1 MAQPTWVTPA
11 GTLGTI
17 PEGVFYQTPI
27 EAIDPAL
34 ALVATNFTF
43 SQGQVTLT
51 FSIQFSTPFGA
62 GSLITIAG
70 FTPSTYNGTYTVT
83 RGTQTSVSFV
93 HSNDGVPTVL
103 GVISNTPSTVYY
115 ELIAGTLPAGIQIDQ
130 TGLLS
135 GVPQAIINIQ
145 GVPSQ
150 VSSDV
155 TSTFAIRAY
164 TKKLIGLST
173 VVDRLSDQTFNL
185 TVTGQDAPE
194 FITPPGQ
201 IAEYYDGTAVPGI
214 QILYTDIDPADS
226 VRIQLISGELPP
238 GLTVSASG
246 LISGFIAPNAT
257 QDQTAGFSRDGQGY
271 DIFPYDFA
279 TRSTSKNF
287 EFTLEVTDGKTGGS
301 NLRTFS
307 IFVISRSSL
316 TADNTSITA
325 DDTFITADETPVR
338 IPIILNTQGSIGNVR
353 NDNFYAYQ
361 FNGLDLDGDQVGYTA
376 NTTPP
381 GLTLNSTTGWLSG
394 YIPNLGLTDQT
405 YDFNVQAY
413 KANDPAIISDPYDYS
428 LEIVGPIDTDLTW
441 ITPASVAERALVPS
455 SLGTISNGAT
465 STIYVR
471 AINKAEL
478 VLQYQLLSGS
488 DSNLPQGL
496 QLLPSGDIA
505 GRVSFDTFAL
515 DGGTTTFDVGSSNI
529 TVARR
534 AYGTTFDMIHTFT
547 VNAYSANNYIDV
559 TKIFSIQVVRAYN
572 QPYEN
577 LYIQAMPPQADREL
591 VNSLL
596 QNSEIFPPDLIYR
609 STDPNFGIA
618 TKVVYWHAYGLTA
631 STIDDYVSALD
642 INHYWKNLVLGEI
655 KTARALDANGEVIYE
670 VVYSEVIDDL
680 VNNDGVSVG
689 KEVVLP
695 YTVQDFGYNEVIVVY
710 PNSLINMRQQ
720 VIDVVGQVNNV
731 LPRWMLSKQTDG
743 RILGFTPAWVLCYA
757 KPGCANQ
764 IAYNIQTQ
772 FGQRLNLVD
781 FEVDRYELDRL
792 LTKNWDPIADST
804 QGAWIPTPPESDTF
818 DIECH
823 YQLPTPNDSSLSFN
837 GGTGYAVGN
846 QILILGSQ
854 IGGDDDLNDVLI
866 TVTEVNNVGTI
877 QTAWGFGQAPLL
889 STGNVYYN
897 IAGTNVTGSGTGA
910 TWDLEIVPG
919 APTVFDYNS
928 VQFTAPV
935 DMYSNTQ
942 EYDRYLLFPRRTI
955 LSPAI
960 PVTNIVVWTNNSGQ
974 VVAWTNN
981 ASADVSWA
989 NESP

>member
-1 MAQPTWVTPA
+1 
-11 GTLGTI
+11 
-17 PEGVFYQTPI
+17 
-27 EAIDPAL
+27 
-34 ALVATNFTF
+34 
-43 SQGQVTLT
+43 
-51 FSIQFSTPFGA
+51 
-62 GSLITIAG
+62 
-70 FTPSTYNGTYTVT
+70 
-83 RGTQTSVSFV
+83 
-93 HSNDGVPTVL
+93 
-103 GVISNTPSTVYY
+103 
-115 ELIAGTLPAGIQIDQ
+115 
-130 TGLLS
+130 
-135 GVPQAIINIQ
+135 
-145 GVPSQ
+145 
-150 VSSDV
+150 
-155 TSTFAIRAY
+155 
-164 TKKLIGLST
+164 
-173 VVDRLSDQTFNL
+173 
-185 TVTGQDAPE
+185 
-194 FITPPGQ
+194 
-201 IAEYYDGTAVPGI
+201 
-214 QILYTDIDPADS
+214 
-226 VRIQLISGELPP
+226 
-238 GLTVSASG
+238 
-246 LISGFIAPNAT
+246 
-257 QDQTAGFSRDGQGY
+257 
-271 DIFPYDFA
+271 
-279 TRSTSKNF
+279 
-287 EFTLEVTDGKTGGS
+287 
-301 NLRTFS
+301 
-307 IFVISRSSL
+307 
-316 TADNTSITA
+316 
-325 DDTFITADETPVR
+325 
-338 IPIILNTQGSIGNVR
+338 
-353 NDNFYAYQ
+353 
-361 FNGLDLDGDQVGYTA
+361 
-376 NTTPP
+376 
-381 GLTLNSTTGWLSG
+381 
-394 YIPNLGLTDQT
+394 
-405 YDFNVQAY
+405 
-413 KANDPAIISDPYDYS
+413 
-428 LEIVGPIDTDLTW
+428 
-441 ITPASVAERALVPS
+441 
-455 SLGTISNGAT
+455 
-465 STIYVR
+465 
-471 AINKAEL
+471 
-478 VLQYQLLSGS
+478 
-488 DSNLPQGL
+488 
-496 QLLPSGDIA
+496 
-505 GRVSFDTFAL
+505 
-515 DGGTTTFDVGSSNI
+515 
-529 TVARR
+529 
-534 AYGTTFDMIHTFT
+534 
-547 VNAYSANNYIDV
+547 
-559 TKIFSIQVVRAYN
+559 
-572 QPYEN
+572 
-577 LYIQAMPPQADREL
+577 
-591 VNSLL
+591 
-596 QNSEIFPPDLIYR
+596 
-609 STDPNFGIA
+609 
-618 TKVVYWHAYGLTA
+618 VVYWHAYGLTA

-680 VNNDGVSVG
+680 INNDGVSVG